1 MNTNESG
8 VNIHDNMCYEKVLI
22 RLKRIIHVF
31 EDDISWKLWVN

>member
-1 MNTNESG
+1 MK
-8 VNIHDNMCYEKVLI
+8 VALKYMCYEKVLI